1 MKNFRLIQASTV
13 LFVHSHYFIR
23 LSSDST
29 TIRLTLRELYYD
41 EISDDK
47 IFSDEFSYDEISY
60 DEISDDE
67 ISDDEISDD
76 EFSDDEISGNRSY
89 HGILQF
95 LAKSCHDLG

>member
-23 LSSDST
+23 LPSDST

-67 ISDDEISDD
+67 ISDDE
-76 EFSDDEISGNRSY
+76 FSDDEISGNRSY